1 MNYRI
6 FYLPTPLPNLIPV
19 TELELNVNVIQ
30 LHILGLGHLFTFLFP
45 DLTIKVSSQDTT
57 FSDLCLPKEL
67 VYCNCSF
74 FSSASCFLI
83 NNCSTAPDLIQMMGA
98 SPPDLPLALHASA
111 EAILSLSPAQ
121 PCS

>member
-6 FYLPTPLPNLIPV
+6 VYLPTPLPNLIPA
-19 TELELNVNVIQ
+19 TELELNVIQ

-45 DLTIKVSSQDTT
+45 DLTIKVSSQDT

-74 FSSASCFLI
+74 FSSTRCFLI
-83 NNCSTAPDLIQMMGA
+83 NNCSTAPDLIQTTGA